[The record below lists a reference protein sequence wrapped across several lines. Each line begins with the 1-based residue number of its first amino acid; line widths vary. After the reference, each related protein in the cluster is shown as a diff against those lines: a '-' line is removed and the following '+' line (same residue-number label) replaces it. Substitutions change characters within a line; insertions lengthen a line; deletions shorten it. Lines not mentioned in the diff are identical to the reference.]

1 MLDYLRYGSVE
12 QPRIITKAMF
22 LRDMDYYGVAAEEG
36 CVLEQ
41 NESVVMKAVNIQ
53 KCNKKKEIKQKKEML
68 KDLDNRSDFLQLA
81 ARCHQL
87 CIGKACD
94 ASEANTFCVEIL
106 QCPAGG
112 NEDMDRLYDAA
123 VLLKNA

>member
-1 MLDYLRYGSVE
+1 MLDYLWYGSVE

-36 CVLEQ
+36 CVLEK

-68 KDLDNRSDFLQLA
+68 KDLDNRSDFL
-81 ARCHQL
+81 
-87 CIGKACD
+87 
-94 ASEANTFCVEIL
+94 
-106 QCPAGG
+106 
-112 NEDMDRLYDAA
+112 
-123 VLLKNA
+123 